1 MFITFCQ
8 YEMSF
13 FKFIGFALFFV
24 RLRGG
29 TVQIPFFHFETF

>member
-1 MFITFCQ
+1 MFIPFCR

-13 FKFIGFALFFV
+13 FKFIGFGLYFV

-29 TVQIPFFHFETF
+29 TVQIPFFDFETS